1 MEYFPIKGNVPRKK
15 RVFYEFSILS
25 LLSLCLGGYRKQ
37 GKRVKKRLSFGDKTV
52 EIFNIFIR
60 RISPRLLLNLHSQ
73 FRHYQYLWTNFYRFP
88 MTVEKNLKERIKELT
103 CLYEVSSIIVNNDYK
118 ELDKTLYSITLSLRK
133 SLQYSKHATVEI
145 SSEPFHLISAAL
157 PKKTVFIENHITIF
171 NEPKGYIKIHY
182 PADKYTKKDFLKE
195 EKKLLKNVAI
205 NVGDLLERAAI
216 RENEAI
222 VKRKMEHAD
231 RLSILGEITAGIAHE
246 LNTPLANILGFAEL
260 LKSKEPEDTQTGKD
274 LDKIINSA
282 IFSREVVKKLMFFAC
297 EMPQNLGQTDIVPV
311 IKEAMNLLDPTFKK
325 NEVRY
330 TVHLPEH
337 EVFLK
342 ADTIQL
348 TQVIFNLVLNA
359 IYFSPKDGMIT
370 IALEETKRNIIL
382 KISDQGPGISEENVQ
397 KIFQP
402 FFTTKTVGDGSGLGL
417 SVVHGIIRS
426 HRGTIDYQSNSPT
439 GAIFII
445 TFPKQ

>member
-1 MEYFPIKGNVPRKK
+1 
-15 RVFYEFSILS
+15 
-25 LLSLCLGGYRKQ
+25 
-37 GKRVKKRLSFGDKTV
+37 
-52 EIFNIFIR
+52 
-60 RISPRLLLNLHSQ
+60 
-73 FRHYQYLWTNFYRFP
+73 

-118 ELDKTLYSITLSLRK
+118 ELDKTLYSIVLSLRK
-133 SLQYSKHATVEI
+133 SLQHSKSAIVEI
-145 SSEPFHLISAAL
+145 HSGPYHLISSAL
-157 PKKTVFIENHITIF
+157 PKSSTTIKNDINVF

-182 PADKYTKKDFLKE
+182 PADKFDKSDFLE
-195 EKKLLKNVAI
+195 EEIKLLKNVAI
-205 NVGDLLERAAI
+205 NVGDLLERVAI
-216 RENEAI
+216 RENEAV
-222 VKRKMEHAD
+222 VKRKIEHAD

-260 LKSKEPEDTQTGKD
+260 LKSKEKDDTQTSKD

-297 EMPQNLGQTDIVPV
+297 EMPQNLKQVDIVPV
-311 IKEAMNLLDPTFKK
+311 INEAMNLLDPTFKK
-325 NEVRY
+325 NEIKYEVN
-330 TVHLPEH
+330 LPKG
-337 EVFLK
+337 EVLLK

-359 IYFSPKDGMIT
+359 IYFSPKNGLIT
-370 IALEETKRNIIL
+370 VTLEEERKNIIL
-382 KISDQGPGISEENVQ
+382 KIMDQGPGIAAENVQ

-426 HRGTIDYQSNSPT
+426 HRGTIDYQSNTPS

>member
-1 MEYFPIKGNVPRKK
+1 
-15 RVFYEFSILS
+15 
-25 LLSLCLGGYRKQ
+25 
-37 GKRVKKRLSFGDKTV
+37 
-52 EIFNIFIR
+52 
-60 RISPRLLLNLHSQ
+60 
-73 FRHYQYLWTNFYRFP
+73 
-88 MTVEKNLKERIKELT
+88 MTLEKNLKERIKELT

-118 ELDKTLYSITLSLRK
+118 ELDKTLYSIALSLRK
-133 SLQYSKHATVEI
+133 SLQFSKHATVEI
-145 SSEPFHLISAAL
+145 NSEPFHLISSAL
-157 PKKTVFIENHITIF
+157 PKKTVFIENSISIF
-171 NEPKGYIKIHY
+171 NESRGFIKIHY
-182 PADKYTKKDFLKE
+182 PATNFTKKDFLKE

-205 NVGDLLERAAI
+205 NVGDLLERVAI
-216 RENEAI
+216 RENEA
-222 VKRKMEHAD
+222 VMKRKMEHAD

-260 LKSKEPEDTQTGKD
+260 LKSKEPKTTQASQD

-297 EMPQNLGQTDIVPV
+297 EMPQNFGHTDIVPV
-311 IKEAMNLLDPTFKK
+311 INEAMNLLAPTFKK
-325 NEVRY
+325 NEVKY
-330 TVHLPEH
+330 KVNLPKG
-337 EVFLK
+337 EVLMK

-348 TQVIFNLVLNA
+348 TQVIFNVVLNA
-359 IYFSPKDGMIT
+359 IYFSPKNSLIT
-370 IALEETKRNIIL
+370 ISLEETKKKITL
-382 KISDQGPGISEENVQ
+382 KISDEGPGIAPENAQ

-426 HRGTIDYQSNSPT
+426 HGGTIDYQPNIPT